1 MRVCSLELFDFRNFT
16 RADLALEGQ
25 FTALVGAN
33 GQGKTNLLEA
43 IGFAGGLG
51 SIRGAPDAAL
61 VRQGAEEAVM
71 RCEAQTDA
79 GRDVLIEVS
88 LHSGR
93 PNRFRLNR
101 QRLKRKRDLFDALA
115 VTVLMPDDLELVSG
129 SPGVRRRWIDAAVA
143 ASSPVMGPLAGQ
155 LSRIL
160 RQRNALLRQ
169 TSGRLDAGTA
179 ITLDVWDSRLAEAG
193 ERTRQSREAL
203 LADIGPRLGDSYAR
217 VAAADTDVTVRYESS
232 WGDEPLSE
240 ALAVARTVDLRRGA
254 STVGPHRDEVSLMID
269 GRPARTHAS
278 RGEQRSLALAMR
290 LAVDAAVRERRRVRP
305 VMLLD
310 DVFAELDRNR
320 AAALLRAL
328 PEGQCILAA
337 SSALPEGANPDQMV
351 RVHGGALS
359 AAAPLGR

>member
-1 MRVCSLELFDFRNFT
+1 MRVRCLELFDFRNFA
-16 RADLALEGQ
+16 RADLIFEGQ

-79 GRDVLIEVS
+79 GRDVLIEAS
-88 LHSGR
+88 LHLGK

-101 QRLKRKRDLFDALA
+101 QRLMRKRDLFEALA

-129 SPGVRRRWIDAAVA
+129 SPGVRRNWIDAAVA
-143 ASSPVMGPLAGQ
+143 ASSLVMGSLTGQ
-155 LSRIL
+155 LTRIL

-169 TSGRLDAGTA
+169 TSGRLDAGTT

-203 LADIGPRLGDSYAR
+203 LADIGPRLSDSYAR
-217 VAAADTDVTVRYESS
+217 VAAAATRVTARYESS

-240 ALAVARTVDLRRGA
+240 ALAAARTTDLRRGV

-290 LAVDAAVRERRRVRP
+290 LAVDATVREQRRVRP

-328 PEGQCILAA
+328 PEGQCILA
-337 SSALPEGANPDQMV
+337 SSALPEGANPDQTV
-351 RVHGGALS
+351 RVCGDALS
-359 AAAPLGR
+359 VASPPGR